1 MPSSHQKEKLYQWRT
16 DKLYCEN
23 EKNNLSKELRAIEF
37 DDMIS
42 NDLTINPNI
51 NDNQNMPKKR

>member
-1 MPSSHQKEKLYQWRT
+1 MKN

-51 NDNQNMPKKR
+51 NHNQNMPKKGKKSNKISFI

>member
-1 MPSSHQKEKLYQWRT
+1 MKSM
-16 DKLYCEN
+16 
-23 EKNNLSKELRAIEF
+23 NLSKELRAIEF